1 MNNFEIAATFEQMGQ
16 LMTIR
21 GDNFHRTLAYSRG
34 AETIRG
40 LGEPLSEML
49 EAGEDLT
56 KLPGIGKTLAAKI
69 KELIDTGG
77 LKAFEK
83 VKAQVPLS
91 LLDLTRVEGLGGK
104 RVKLIYDKLG
114 ITTLDELIE
123 AAEDGRIAELPKMGA
138 KSAEKIATNAR
149 ALLEHGD
156 DRIPIGEALPLA
168 QQILTELRTLDG
180 VEKAEIG
187 GSLRRM
193 KETIGDVDILLG
205 VTEGTDPAPIM
216 QHFVDM
222 PLVDTIEGQGPTK
235 SSVILWMGMKVD
247 LRVLPI
253 KYWGTLLQYFSGSKE
268 HNVRLRGLATEQ
280 GLSLNE
286 YGFSAEAKTPPEQRE
301 LCATEEEVYNTL
313 ALPYIPPVLREGRGE
328 IEVARKGEL
337 PKVVQLSDI
346 RSDLHMHTTYSDG
359 KQSIMEM
366 AKAAQARGFEYIAIT
381 DHSQGLGIANGL
393 SVERLEKQAREIEQA
408 NAEMGDD
415 FTILHGTEMEIKA
428 DATLDFPDDVLAE
441 LDFVIASLHVSLKQP
456 REQIMDRFM
465 AAIDNSH
472 VDMIAHPT
480 GRLLGKREGADVDIT
495 RLIMAA
501 SSSKTILEINANPA
515 RLDLNDVNAKYAAM
529 MGVKIAINCD
539 AHATEQF
546 DLLPYGIAVAQRGWI
561 TPQQVVNTW
570 PLEKLL
576 AYINK

>member
-1 MNNFEIAATFEQMGQ
+1 MNNFEIAEIFEQMGE

-21 GDNFHRTLAYSRG
+21 GDNFHRTLAYKRG
-34 AETIRG
+34 ADTIRD
-40 LGEPLSEML
+40 LGEQLSEMVA
-49 EAGEDLT
+49 AGEDLT
-56 KLPGIGKTLAAKI
+56 KLPGIGKTLANKI
-69 KELIDTGG
+69 NELLETGG
-77 LKAFEK
+77 LRAFEK
-83 VKAQVPLS
+83 VKAEIPLS

-104 RVKLIYDKLG
+104 RVKLIYDKLA

-156 DRIPIGEALPLA
+156 DRTPIGEALPLA
-168 QQILTELRTLDG
+168 QQILAELKTLDG

-193 KETIGDVDILLG
+193 KETIGDVDLLLG
-205 VTEGTDPAPIM
+205 VKEGTDTAPIM
-216 QHFVDM
+216 QHFVDL

-247 LRVLPI
+247 LRVLPL

-268 HNVRLRGLATEQ
+268 HNVRLRALATEQ
-280 GLSLNE
+280 GMSLNE

-301 LCATEEEVYNTL
+301 TCETEEEVYNTL

-328 IEVARKGEL
+328 IEAAQKGKL
-337 PKVVQLSDI
+337 PKIITIDDI

-359 KQSIMEM
+359 KLSVLEM
-366 AKAAQARGFEYIAIT
+366 AQQAQARGFEYIVIT
-381 DHSQGLGIANGL
+381 DHSRSLGIANGL
-393 SVERLEKQAREIEQA
+393 SIERLEEQAREVEQA

-428 DATLDFPDDVLAE
+428 DATLDYPDDVLAD

-465 AAIDNSH
+465 VAIDNPH

-480 GRLLGKREGADVDIT
+480 GRLLGKREGADVDMS

-539 AHATEQF
+539 AHSAEHF
-546 DLLPYGIAVAQRGWI
+546 DLLPYGIATAQRAWI
-561 TPQQVVNTW
+561 KPAQVVNTW
-570 PLEKLL
+570 SLEKLL
-576 AYINK
+576 AFIK